1 MKKWFLGL
9 GALTLSFSLVACS
22 SDSSS
27 DNDKDSSKKAATNT
41 ENKENKENKQNDKK
55 ESAQKEEDPF
65 EDGEDYFE
73 GLGHVKELGIG
84 YNEELDING
93 IDTPSKPINLGS
105 MNLYIAG
112 VDILEIKPD
121 DDAKSLYFNDQDK
134 VRAVVLNMKAENT
147 SSKDVTF
154 NPNQA
159 VIVTDTGEQLES
171 QMGLMGDVG
180 GDFLGK
186 VNKEG
191 QTFWLLKDNTAN
203 ISSLKVIIPPSHDA
217 HNNEKLS
224 DEKRIDLKIMSFKEA
239 EKKYMQ

>member
-1 MKKWFLGL
+1 MRKWFLGL

-22 SDSSS
+22 SESSS
-27 DNDKDSSKKAATNT
+27 NNDEDTSKKATTNT
-41 ENKENKENKQNDKK
+41 ENKENKQNDKK
-55 ESAQKEEDPF
+55 ESAKKEEDPF

-73 GLGHVKELGIG
+73 GLGHVKEIGIG
-84 YNEELDING
+84 YNEDLGITG
-93 IDTPSKPINLGS
+93 IDTPSEPIKLGS

-121 DDAKSLYFNDQDK
+121 DDAKSLYFNDQGK

-159 VIVTDTGEQLES
+159 IIVTDTGEQLES

-180 GDFLGK
+180 GDF
-186 VNKEG
+186 
-191 QTFWLLKDNTAN
+191 
-203 ISSLKVIIPPSHDA
+203 
-217 HNNEKLS
+217 
-224 DEKRIDLKIMSFKEA
+224 
-239 EKKYMQ
+239 

>member
-1 MKKWFLGL
+1 MKKWILGL

-27 DNDKDSSKKAATNT
+27 DNDEDSSKKAATNT

-84 YNEELDING
+84 YNEELGITG
-93 IDTPSKPINLGS
+93 IDTPSKPIKMGS

-121 DDAKSLYFNDQDK
+121 DDAKLLYFNDQDK
-134 VRAVVLNMKAENT
+134 VRAVVLNMKAENI

-217 HNNEKLS
+217 HNNDKLS

-239 EKKYMQ
+239 KKKYMQ